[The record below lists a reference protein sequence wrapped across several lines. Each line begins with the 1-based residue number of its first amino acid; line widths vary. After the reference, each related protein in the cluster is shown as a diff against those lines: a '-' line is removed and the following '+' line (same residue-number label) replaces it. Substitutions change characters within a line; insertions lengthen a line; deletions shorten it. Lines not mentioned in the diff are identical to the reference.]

1 MSAQKNGHHSLSS
14 LAETAALAARV
25 AALAR
30 PGDIFGLSGDLG
42 VGKTTFAR
50 AFIHTRLGIDEV
62 PSPTFS
68 LAQVY
73 GDDEIWHFDFY
84 RLAAP
89 DDAYELGI
97 EHAFADAITL
107 MEWPENLGDALP
119 EAWLDIRFDFAP
131 GTDARTISFVP
142 HGPRAETLAAQLEQA
157 DG

>member
-1 MSAQKNGHHSLSS
+1 MSAPASTTLASP
-14 LAETAALAARV
+14 AETAALARRL

-50 AFIHTRLGIDEV
+50 AFIHARLGVEEV

-89 DDAYELGI
+89 GDAYELGI

-107 MEWPENLGDALP
+107 MEWPENLADVLP
-119 EAWLDIRFDFAP
+119 AQWLDLRFDFAR
-131 GTDARTISFVP
+131 GDEARGVQLIP
-142 HGPRAETLAAQLEQA
+142 HGPRAEALAAQLIQRR
-157 DG
+157 G